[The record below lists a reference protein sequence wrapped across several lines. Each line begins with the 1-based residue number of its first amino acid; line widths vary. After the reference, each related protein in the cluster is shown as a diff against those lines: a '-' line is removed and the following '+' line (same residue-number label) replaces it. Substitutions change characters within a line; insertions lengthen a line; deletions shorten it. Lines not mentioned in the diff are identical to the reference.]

1 MNSQEKIPRKDAEH
15 GFSGAAFLP
24 AENNLANFSAILC
37 MSAKTGSPFGETC
50 FKLMDRQTYCAN
62 PSTEHVR
69 KAQLFLLPA
78 GIDVNIIPKNMR
90 AFIENYLG
98 D

>member
-1 MNSQEKIPRKDAEH
+1 M
-15 GFSGAAFLP
+15 
-24 AENNLANFSAILC
+24 
-37 MSAKTGSPFGETC
+37 
-50 FKLMDRQTYCAN
+50 
-62 PSTEHVR
+62 EHVR

>member
-1 MNSQEKIPRKDAEH
+1 M
-15 GFSGAAFLP
+15 
-24 AENNLANFSAILC
+24 
-37 MSAKTGSPFGETC
+37 
-50 FKLMDRQTYCAN
+50 MDRQTYCAN

-78 GIDVNIIPKNMR
+78 GIGMNIIPKNMR
-90 AFIENYLG
+90 TFIENYLG

>member
-1 MNSQEKIPRKDAEH
+1 MNYQEKIAGKDAEH

-69 KAQLFLLPA
+69 KAQLFLFPA
-78 GIDVNIIPKNMR
+78 GIGMNIIPKNMR
-90 AFIENYLG
+90 TFIENYLG